1 MFKKLKVA
9 TKHNIAFWICLGI
22 SIVLIIGGAVTPPPF
37 VIDAS
42 IFIAT
47 GELFAFASLG
57 AVYKALDKGVDAKIE
72 HGETKI
78 TLNNDDNVEKV
89 D

>member
-1 MFKKLKVA
+1 MVKRLKEA
-9 TKHNIAFWICLGI
+9 TSHNTAFWICLGI
-22 SIVLIIGGAVTPPPF
+22 SVVLIIGGAITPPPF

-47 GELFAFASLG
+47 GELFGFAALG

-72 HGETKI
+72 KGDTKI
-78 TLNNDDNVEKV
+78 TLNNDEKTE
-89 D
+89 

>member
-1 MFKKLKVA
+1 MFKKLKAA